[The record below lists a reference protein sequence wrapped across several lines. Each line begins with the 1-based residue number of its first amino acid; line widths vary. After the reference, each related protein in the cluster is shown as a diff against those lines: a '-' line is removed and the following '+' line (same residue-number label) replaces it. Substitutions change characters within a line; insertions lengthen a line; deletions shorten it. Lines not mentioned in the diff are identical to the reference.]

1 MPAQRKIAIVEELI
15 ESINRSTIVIGTG
28 FTGLDVNTTT
38 ALRSALRSGSIE
50 FRVVKNNLAN
60 IAAQETGNPQ
70 ISELLSGSTALIL
83 GYSDPLEAA
92 KSLNNY
98 LRASR
103 IPLVIHGAVLDGQLL
118 GPSDV
123 QALATIPPKPILVSQ
138 LTGQLL
144 SLVTRLATTLNRPAQ
159 TLVSTTNAPLQS
171 LVTVMNRHRLNQ
183 ATEGN

>member
-15 ESINRSTIVIGTG
+15 ESFSRSTIVIGAR
-28 FTGLDVNTTT
+28 FSGLDVNTTT
-38 ALRSALRSGSIE
+38 ALRSALRSDSIE

-92 KSLNNY
+92 KLLSNY
-98 LRASR
+98 LQTSR
-103 IPLVIHGAVLDGQLL
+103 IPLEIHGAVLDGRVL
-118 GPSDV
+118 GPNDV
-123 QALATIPPKPILVSQ
+123 QSLATIPPKPILVSQ

-144 SLVTRLATTLNRPAQ
+144 SLVSRIATTLNRPAQ
-159 TLVSTTNAPLQS
+159 TLASTTNAPLQS
-171 LVTVMNRHRLNQ
+171 LVTVLDRHRLNQ
-183 ATEGN
+183 AVQ